1 LPACQ
6 TSHRW
11 PTGEEAGGGTV
22 AAVRRSDLLTR
33 VSMTIAASVL
43 LLGTFLPWVRS
54 GRRER
59 NSYEL
64 LGLVDRLGFAPDGWV
79 ERFVR
84 WWPIVPLLVVAAV
97 VCAWWHRHVASVVLA
112 LVAIVYAAVV
122 AWELADRP
130 GPALVGITLTLVG
143 CALLLLATAW
153 QAAVTVRVATRRGSP
168 APTSAPSVDR
178 S

>member
-1 LPACQ
+1 
-6 TSHRW
+6 
-11 PTGEEAGGGTV
+11 
-22 AAVRRSDLLTR
+22 
-33 VSMTIAASVL
+33 MTIAAAVL

-84 WWPIVPLLVVAAV
+84 WWPVVPLLVVAAV
-97 VCAWWHRHVASVVLA
+97 VGAWWNRRPAAVVLA
-112 LVAIVYAAVV
+112 VTAIVYATAV
-122 AWELADRP
+122 AWKLAERP
-130 GPALVGITLTLVG
+130 GPALLGITVTLVG
-143 CALLLLATAW
+143 CALLLVATAW
-153 QAAVTVRVATRRGSP
+153 YGWAAVRVAIGRGSP
-168 APTSAPSVDR
+168 TRTSAPSVDR